1 MVWSQPR
8 APVVAI
14 ILEMLY
20 ISGVKFSVSAVKQIT
35 FPRSEIAGSEDK
47 IIKLLQAGKHFKRVY
62 HRIGPNSEVCVL
74 LNLSILNLAL
84 TPWQV
89 TQSIK
94 VKRYLLRG
102 VCIQKVS
109 RPAHA
114 PHLTVST
121 ASFFR
126 DACSSPLR
134 LSHPFFSLMS
144 TGMKKYLRN
153 LLNKSSPFL
162 TPQPLQP
169 PSHFSGRLGHTSPC
183 HLAVIS
189 PLTSRLLCGHPILWA
204 STPTN

>member
-1 MVWSQPR
+1 MESHLQSQKDCYEKEIEALNFKVVHLSQEINHLQKLFREENDINESIRHEVTRLTSENMVWSQPR
-8 APVVAI
+8 APVMAI
-14 ILEMLY
+14 ILEMLC

-47 IIKLLQAGKHFKRVY
+47 TIKLPQAGKHFKRVY
-62 HRIGPNSEVCVL
+62 RRIGPDSVMCVL

-89 TQSIK
+89 TKSIK

-114 PHLTVST
+114 LHLTVST

-126 DACSSPLR
+126 DACSSPL
-134 LSHPFFSLMS
+134 PFVSSF
-144 TGMKKYLRN
+144 
-153 LLNKSSPFL
+153 LLTHVYWHEEIP
-162 TPQPLQP
+162 
-169 PSHFSGRLGHTSPC
+169 
-183 HLAVIS
+183 
-189 PLTSRLLCGHPILWA
+189 
-204 STPTN
+204 